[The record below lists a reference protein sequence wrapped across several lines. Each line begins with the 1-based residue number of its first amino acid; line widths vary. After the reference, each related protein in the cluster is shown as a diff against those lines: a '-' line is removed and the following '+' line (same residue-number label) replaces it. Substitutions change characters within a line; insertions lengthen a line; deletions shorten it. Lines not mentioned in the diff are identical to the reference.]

1 MSNWTYWG
9 PVTMLTY
16 QAMRWKL
23 SGPEPTGPQTPYHH
37 AFPHWP
43 PATLLAMPERSCADS
58 LGDSFLSF
66 FYMYIYI
73 LFFIPWTTGFGL
85 TSVVKQSENDL
96 I

>member
-1 MSNWTYWG
+1 MSIWTYWG

-73 LFFIPWTTGFGL
+73 YYSFPVDHGIRINECCKTIR
-85 TSVVKQSENDL
+85 E
-96 I
+96 